1 MYSKENIM
9 LAIRLPKELEDRLAD
24 MAKKTGRTKTFYAKE
39 AILNYLEDLED
50 AYIAE
55 KAMEEFEKSGRK
67 TIPFA
72 EVLKRYGMDD

>member
-1 MYSKENIM
+1 MNWSDVM

-39 AILNYLEDLED
+39 AIMNYLEDLED

-55 KAMEEFEKSGRK
+55 KRLDEFYKSGEKAVPLEEVRK
-67 TIPFA
+67 ALGLDT
-72 EVLKRYGMDD
+72 